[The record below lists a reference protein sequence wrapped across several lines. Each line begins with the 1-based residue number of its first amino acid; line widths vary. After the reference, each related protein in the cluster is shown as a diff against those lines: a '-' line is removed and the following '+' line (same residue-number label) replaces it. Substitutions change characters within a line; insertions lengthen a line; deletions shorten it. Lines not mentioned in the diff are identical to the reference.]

1 MKMTVALFQQRQPR
15 PRLRLWCAIT
25 ALALTAGPLV
35 AQGPAVRIPAEIN
48 STEQSVLP
56 GSKHP
61 LALTQLD
68 AGRVPPGTRMT
79 DVTIFFKRSAAQEA
93 NLQTLIKAQQ
103 TPGSPQFHQWLT
115 PDQFAARFGVA
126 EADLQ
131 KVQGWLEQQ
140 GFAVNSIS
148 RSHNAIHFSGTAGTV
163 EQAFSTQM
171 HYYNMAGVKH
181 IAPSTALSVPNAIA
195 PMVSGVLNLDDFKP
209 RAMHT
214 RGRPVNVKP
223 QYSVCGDTTCTTANQ
238 FVLFAPGDIKVAYDI
253 NPLIGAGNNGSGQ
266 TIAIM
271 GQSAIQDVDIENFQ
285 QAASLTVKD
294 PAMTLVPNTGSST
307 ISPGDESESDLDV
320 EWSGATAPGAN
331 INFVYTGPSSNLGV
345 YQSYEYAVD
354 NNIGNVIS
362 ISYGTC
368 ETDLSQ
374 SQFTTMESWGE
385 QAVTQGQT
393 VVAASGDSG
402 ATACYGY
409 TNLTSAQQGAAVVS
423 YPASSAF
430 VTGVGGTEISTAD
443 DVVGQYWSPA
453 TVSGGSILLTSALS
467 YIPEIAWNDD
477 TVNITSP
484 NNPDC
489 AASFSC
495 LSASG
500 GGISSLTAQPA
511 WQTSYFTA
519 TGETNP
525 SSQFRLVPDIGLYA
539 SPNYPGYLYCTSDT
553 TSWQSG
559 QTASCGSSQF
569 FDPTTG
575 DFTVA
580 GGTSFAAPIFAGELA
595 ILNQAKNYTTGQG
608 LANTQLYT
616 LAANSSTYG
625 TAFNDVTSGSNACTG
640 SSSCPSTNGYS
651 AGTGYDMVTGLGS
664 LNLNTLVTA
673 WPENTSTI
681 VGTTT
686 TITPTNTSPVVNTSD
701 TFTISVSASAG
712 TTVPT
717 GSVNVS
723 IDGGT
728 ATSYPLT
735 TSGSAATYSLAYTF
749 TTIGSHTIT
758 ASYPANSAFG
768 ASTGSTTVNVQNTNS
783 GTGTFTLAFNPSTL
797 TVSQGSSGQAPLI
810 LTPAGGYTGTVV
822 LSFSSSNA
830 TALENLCVEAGSGL
844 TNGNFVVSGTSAV
857 TGNIMLDTN
866 AADCATTAAVAALAK
881 RGLHV
886 IPHAGKTATTTANN
900 SNRGALP
907 AGLAMAGL
915 LLAGFLGRS
924 SRKLRGLACVIALA
938 AIGLGLTACGSS
950 NTNNTVPDP
959 PKGTYTITFTGNDS
973 ATANIT
979 ANSVPPLTF
988 TIN

>member
-1 MKMTVALFQQRQPR
+1 MKITVALFQQRQPR

-68 AGRVPPGTRMT
+68 AGRVPPGTQMT

-163 EQAFSTQM
+163 DQAFATEM

-195 PMVSGVLNLDDFKP
+195 SMVSGVLNLNDFKP

-214 RGRPVNVKP
+214 RGRPVNVNP
-223 QYSVCGDTTCTTANQ
+223 LYSFCGDTTCTTANQ
-238 FVLFAPGDIKVAYDI
+238 SVLFAPGDIKVAYDI
-253 NPLIGAGNNGSGQ
+253 NPLIGASNNGSGQ
-266 TIAIM
+266 TIALM
-271 GQSAIQDVDIENFQ
+271 GQSAIQTVDIENFQ
-285 QAASLTVKD
+285 QAAGLAVKD
-294 PAMTLVPNTGSST
+294 PTMTLVPNTGSST

-320 EWSGATAPGAN
+320 EWSGATAPGAS

-354 NNIGNVIS
+354 QNIGNVIS

-368 ETDLSQ
+368 ETELAQ
-374 SQFTTMESWGE
+374 SDYTTFESWGE
-385 QAVTQGQT
+385 QAISQGQT

-402 ATACYGY
+402 ATACYGEG
-409 TNLTSAQQGAAVVS
+409 NLTSAQQGASVVS

-430 VTGVGGTEISTAD
+430 VTGVGGTEISTAN
-443 DVVGQYWSPA
+443 DVVGQYWSAA

-489 AASFSC
+489 AATFSC
-495 LSASG
+495 LSSGG

-511 WQTSYFTA
+511 WQSSYFTT
-519 TGETNP
+519 TGESNP
-525 SSQFRLVPDIGLYA
+525 SSQFRLVPDIALYA
-539 SPNYPGYLYCTSDT
+539 SPNSPGYLYCTSDT
-553 TSWQSG
+553 SSWSSG
-559 QTASCGSSQF
+559 QEGSCGNSEF
-569 FDPTTG
+569 FDPISEF
-575 DFTVA
+575 FTVA

-595 ILNQAKNYTTGQG
+595 ILNQAKGYTTGQG

-625 TAFNDVTSGSNACTG
+625 TAFHDVTSGSNACTG
-640 SSSCPSTNGYS
+640 SSSCPGTSGYS
-651 AGTGYDMVTGLGS
+651 AGTGYDMATGLGS
-664 LNLNTLVTA
+664 LDLNNLVTA
-673 WPENTSTI
+673 WPESTSTA
-681 VGTTT
+681 VGTSTAVT
-686 TITPTNTSPVVNTSD
+686 ATNTAPFVNVSDTITVTVTPNS
-701 TFTISVSASAG
+701 G
-712 TTVPT
+712 TTAPT
-717 GSVNVS
+717 GTVNVS

-728 ATSYPLT
+728 ATVYTLT
-735 TSGSAATYSLAYTF
+735 TSGSAASYSFPQTF
-749 TTIGSHTIT
+749 TTAGSHTIT
-758 ASYPANSAFG
+758 ANFPASSAFG
-768 ASTGSTTVNVQNTNS
+768 ASSGSLTLNVQANNS
-783 GTGTFTLAFNPSTL
+783 GSGTFTMAFSPSTL
-797 TVSQGSSGQAPLI
+797 TVSQGSSGTASLVV
-810 LTPAGGYTGTVV
+810 TPAGGYTGTVV
-822 LSFSSSNA
+822 LSFDTSND
-830 TALENLCVEAGSGL
+830 TALQNLCVEAGSGL
-844 TNGNFVVSGTSAV
+844 TSSGNIVVSNSSAV
-857 TGNIMLDTN
+857 TGGIILDTN
-866 AADCATTAAVAALAK
+866 AADCATTAAIAALAK

-886 IPHAGKTATTTANN
+886 IPHVGKTATTTASN
-900 SNRGALP
+900 NRGVLP

-938 AIGLGLTACGSS
+938 ALGLALTACGSS

-959 PKGTYTITFTGNDS
+959 AKGTYTITFTGNDS
-973 ATANIT
+973 ATATIMAT
-979 ANSVPPLTF
+979 SVPPLSF